1 MRPRGLGAGGC
12 ELPPVGFRV
21 LSWHTLRQGNPPAAI
36 FSETRR
42 GMQCLKPKGS
52 AHVSRSSLLLKMEL
66 RSDPEMLCVV
76 RNALGQLATMLGF
89 SEAEC
94 REVVLAVDEALTNII
109 RHAYLGDAE
118 QPIEASFRRI
128 QAQRDGESADALEIV
143 LEDHGVTVNPEKM
156 CGRALEDVRPG
167 GLGLHFIRECMDTVE
182 FSRSNGRNQVT
193 LRKFLHVHKSEKG
206 S

>member
-1 MRPRGLGAGGC
+1 M
-12 ELPPVGFRV
+12 
-21 LSWHTLRQGNPPAAI
+21 
-36 FSETRR
+36 
-42 GMQCLKPKGS
+42 
-52 AHVSRSSLLLKMEL
+52 SRSSLLLKMEL
-66 RSDPEMLCVV
+66 RSNPEMLCVV
-76 RNALGQLATMLGF
+76 RNALGQLAAMLGF
-89 SEAEC
+89 SETDCNA
-94 REVVLAVDEALTNII
+94 VVLAVDEALTNII

>member
-1 MRPRGLGAGGC
+1 M
-12 ELPPVGFRV
+12 
-21 LSWHTLRQGNPPAAI
+21 
-36 FSETRR
+36 
-42 GMQCLKPKGS
+42 
-52 AHVSRSSLLLKMEL
+52 SRSSLLLKMEL

-76 RNALGQLATMLGF
+76 RNALGQLAAMMGF

-109 RHAYLGDAE
+109 RHAYLGDSE
-118 QPIEASFRRI
+118 QPIEASFHRI